1 MKSKPNDVATISFI
15 LETVEYVQMEDFK
28 YLSWIGNSLVGDRQT
43 VRLETETENNIPLQ
57 TAGYGYILLCSVLHS
72 TAMKSK
78 FILPWQSTTTIIT

>member
-43 VRLETETENNIPLQ
+43 VRPETETETEKIIFHSRQLDMDIFYF
-57 TAGYGYILLCSVLHS
+57 ALSVLHCYE
-72 TAMKSK
+72 
-78 FILPWQSTTTIIT
+78 I